1 MKFQFSSLRVCAVL
15 AITRTLFMPDK
26 KFAVVTFINAENA
39 PHPLQNEI
47 VLFAIDL
54 YKDNL

>member
-1 MKFQFSSLRVCAVL
+1 
-15 AITRTLFMPDK
+15 MPDK